1 VVLVL
6 AIHQRLKSYAP
17 RFSKL
22 TSAFGIIWVGL
33 VIASGMIANIGPN
46 SVIGIRATENAML
59 VWSSVSLISE
69 GLGGGNK
76 IIGKILVLLISSI
89 ALKGQLFSK
98 PLVYLEIVGISGVLT
113 IYPLEIFEMRQI
125 IWFL

>member
-1 VVLVL
+1 MVLVL

-76 IIGKILVLLISSI
+76 IIGNSWNLRCFNNLPIRNFRNASNNLVPIDW
-89 ALKGQLFSK
+89 
-98 PLVYLEIVGISGVLT
+98 YL
-113 IYPLEIFEMRQI
+113 
-125 IWFL
+125 